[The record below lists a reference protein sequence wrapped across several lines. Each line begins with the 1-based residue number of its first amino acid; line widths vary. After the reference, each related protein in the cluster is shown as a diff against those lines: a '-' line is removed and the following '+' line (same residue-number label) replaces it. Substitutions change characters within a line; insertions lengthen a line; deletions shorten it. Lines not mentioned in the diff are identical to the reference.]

1 MLRAF
6 YSMFSIRSFN
16 ENHAFPDWNSFLVNS
31 FLNSI
36 FSYCFFEIIETIC
49 FLCYSDS
56 VYGIVFFMLARL
68 KDNNDYRLEER
79 IT

>member
-16 ENHAFPDWNSFLVNS
+16 ENHAFPDWNS

>member
-1 MLRAF
+1 MKIMHFRIGMRFFILF
-6 YSMFSIRSFN
+6 FI
-16 ENHAFPDWNSFLVNS
+16 L
-31 FLNSI
+31 
-36 FSYCFFEIIETIC
+36 FFETIETIC

-68 KDNNDYRLEER
+68 RDNNDYRLEER